1 MPATLLIPA
10 RPSLRPQAASLAEQF
25 ATDVREG
32 LRKSPKQL
40 SPKYFY
46 DEVGSALFDV
56 ITLLP
61 EYGLTRADER
71 LLHQNAETIAARLA
85 PNLMVAEL
93 GSGSGRK
100 TKPILKAVGAAQRS
114 VTYYANDG
122 SASALERCR
131 EELAGVHSARIHTL
145 QCFYDEGLEQIAEYR
160 TPGQRLLVLFLGS
173 SIGNFERDEAAA
185 FLRQIRSYLQAGDAL
200 LVGADLLKPVQL
212 LLDAYDDPPGVTAA
226 FNLNLLARINREL
239 GANFWLNKFCHEARW
254 CAGERRIEMHLRSL
268 TRQVISIPGAAC
280 RVSFEQGETIWT
292 ESSHKFTASELSQMA
307 ASAGFSPDAQWIDQE
322 WLFAENL
329 WVVE

>member
-32 LRKSPKQL
+32 LRKTQKQL

-71 LLHQNAETIAARLA
+71 LLAQNAEAIATRLA

-100 TKPILKAVGAAQRS
+100 TKPILKAIGAAQRT
-114 VTYYANDG
+114 VTYYAIDG
-122 SASALERCR
+122 SASALERCQQ
-131 EELAGVHSARIHTL
+131 ELTGLHSARIHTL

-160 TPGQRLLVLFLGS
+160 APGQRLLVMFLGS
-173 SIGNFERDEAAA
+173 SIGNFERNEAAA
-185 FLRQIRSYLQAGDAL
+185 FLRQIRSYLHAGDAL
-200 LVGADLLKPVQL
+200 LVGADLVKPVQQ

-239 GANFWLNKFCHEARW
+239 EANFCLNKFCHEARW

-268 TRQVISIPGAAC
+268 AKQDISIPGAGC

-307 ASAGFSPDAQWIDQE
+307 EDAGFVQDAQWIDQQ
-322 WLFAENL
+322 WPFAENL